1 MAKILHIETSA
12 AYCSVSIAV
21 DGIGV
26 SEATATAVN
35 DHIGHL
41 TLLIEKVCASSA
53 IPLKQM
59 DAVAVSSGPG
69 SYTGLR
75 IGVSTAKGVCQ
86 ALNIPLISVNSLE
99 SMVYGIKA
107 HFTDKNVLFCPL
119 IDARRMEVYTL
130 IADTSGSIL
139 VPQQA
144 YIVNEGQLL
153 QDMLKENHIVFF
165 GTGLNKCKELL
176 NHEHAIF
183 YDDFIQTSTSMHF
196 LANRQFLNG
205 NFENIAYFEPLYIKE
220 FYTTQKIKKA

>member
-75 IGVSTAKGVCQ
+75 IGVSTAKGICQ

-99 SMVYGIKA
+99 SMFYGIKA

-153 QDMLKENHIVFF
+153 QDMLTENHIVFF

>member
-1 MAKILHIETSA
+1 MGKILHIETSA

-26 SEATATAVN
+26 AAETGTEIN
-35 DHIGHL
+35 DHIAHL
-41 TLLIEKVCASSA
+41 TLLIEKVCHNAA
-53 IPLKQM
+53 IPLKEI

-75 IGVSTAKGVCQ
+75 IGVSTAKGICQ

-99 SMVYGIKA
+99 SMVYGIKDK
-107 HFTDKNVLFCPL
+107 FTGSDVLFCPL

-144 YIVNEGQLL
+144 YIVNEGHLL
-153 QDMLKENHIVFF
+153 QDMLTKNRIVFF

-176 NHEHAIF
+176 NHSNAIF

-196 LANRQFLNG
+196 LANRQFSNSV
-205 NFENIAYFEPLYIKE
+205 FEDIAYFEPLYIKE
-220 FYTTQKIKKA
+220 FYTTQKIKNA